1 MMYRMNKADAAFAAR
16 AAEGARAS
24 WLAAKAF
31 SGGFAARAAEG
42 ARASWLAAKA
52 FSGGPSGHSVIR
64 IQETK

>member
-31 SGGFAARAAEG
+31 SGGRSLSHPNTG
-42 ARASWLAAKA
+42 D
-52 FSGGPSGHSVIR
+52 
-64 IQETK
+64 

>member
-31 SGGFAARAAEG
+31 SGG
-42 ARASWLAAKA
+42 
-52 FSGGPSGHSVIR
+52 PPVHSVIR
-64 IQETK
+64 IPETK

>member
-24 WLAAKAF
+24 WLAAKA
-31 SGGFAARAAEG
+31 
-42 ARASWLAAKA
+42 L
-52 FSGGPSGHSVIR
+52 SGGPSGHSVIR